1 MPLGDARFHSTE
13 DVGRDVAAIWL
24 PPETAQEIAQHKD
37 FLSHNQ
43 IDLRGAESRGPFV
56 FFGYPMNWSGHVVE
70 DDYIV
75 SMGLVF
81 ATFPHTGPRRQSTF
95 YDPNVHM
102 LLDFTRDAINFSR
115 GGVDQLP
122 ELYGISGCGVWQV
135 GDIIEKEV
143 KARDEDNVTLVAI
156 QHRWIE
162 ELNYIQATKIRYA
175 LGFVIDNFPGAR
187 GAMNLVYPKR

>member
-1 MPLGDARFHSTE
+1 
-13 DVGRDVAAIWL
+13 
-24 PPETAQEIAQHKD
+24 
-37 FLSHNQ
+37 
-43 IDLRGAESRGPFV
+43 
-56 FFGYPMNWSGHVVE
+56 MNWSGHVVE